1 MIELHDRGADLLPI
15 NKTSERKI
23 VSLITEY
30 DSLLHVNLVRV
41 SSEPTIPS
49 LRDNITKVKIL
60 I

>member
-49 LRDNITKVKIL
+49 LPDNITKVKIL